1 MFQVRDFLNV
11 WTRESISLILR
22 EEYPSAH
29 PNAHF
34 NLLQGINNKLR
45 LMFYNL
51 FYPQSKVE
59 GKLQLKGKW
68 DIRDRVTR
76 QKHPPPQTACWI
88 LESVLHVLVL
98 CESLHLHHHFIC
110 WYTLHCLLLLKYAI
124 SILSV
129 RFLKPNH
136 LLWTETCQVELEKS
150 LAFIVYYFLSSLM
163 GALSQFA
170 SLAAQFYLA
179 AGCYLKTGC
188 VQPLCGRIKR
198 LFLLPILITAWLEC
212 DAFISSW
219 NAIPFGLRA
228 A

>member
-129 RFLKPNH
+129 RFFKAKSSPLNWNLPSWVGEISGFYC
-136 LLWTETCQVELEKS
+136 LLFFKQFDGSSFPVC
-150 LAFIVYYFLSSLM
+150 FLSSSVLPSSRVLPEDRLC
-163 GALSQFA
+163 AAFVWQNKETVPA
-170 SLAAQFYLA
+170 SHIDHCLAGMWCFH
-179 AGCYLKTGC
+179 
-188 VQPLCGRIKR
+188 
-198 LFLLPILITAWLEC
+198 
-212 DAFISSW
+212 
-219 NAIPFGLRA
+219 
-228 A
+228 